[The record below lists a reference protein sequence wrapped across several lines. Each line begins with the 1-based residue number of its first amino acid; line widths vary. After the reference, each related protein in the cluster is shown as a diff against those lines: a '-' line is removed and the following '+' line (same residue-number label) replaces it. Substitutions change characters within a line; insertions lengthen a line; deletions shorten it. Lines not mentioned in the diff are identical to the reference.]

1 MYYLEKQ
8 INGGDWVA
16 IFKDENKE
24 NLVEQINLLREKEF
38 SAIVHKGNS
47 FFLPAQNVRYRI
59 VDKDFAEQIEKQ
71 LEYVL
76 F

>member
-38 SAIVHKGNS
+38 SAILQKGNS
-47 FFLPAQNVRYRI
+47 FYLPEQNIRYRI
-59 VDKDFAEQIEKQ
+59 VDEAFAEQIERQ